1 MKRGPG
7 FSFGTMMVWAQRRH
21 AQRLAELEAP
31 APADADAQG
40 AHTLA
45 AARMKVQKTKGTKR
59 LLVFM

>member
-7 FSFGTMMVWAQRRH
+7 FSFGTMMVW